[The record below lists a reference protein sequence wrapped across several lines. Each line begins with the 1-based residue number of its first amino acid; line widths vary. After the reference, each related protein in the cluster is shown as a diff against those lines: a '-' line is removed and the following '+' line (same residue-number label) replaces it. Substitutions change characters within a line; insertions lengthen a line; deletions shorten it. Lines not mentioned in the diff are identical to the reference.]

1 MPGVKVQRRKAGTNR
16 AAIYAR
22 VSDKSQDG
30 EDKTSISEQISDMEA
45 YCERRGLTIV
55 ARYQEVGRGWSKK
68 RPEFQ
73 RMLADAR
80 QDRFDTIVCW
90 KSDRLS
96 RGMYPAAALMEV
108 VEAHRL
114 NIEAVMD
121 AIDMKT
127 FGLMAAVGKIEL
139 DNFRERASMGKRG
152 SAKQG
157 RVPIGNIPY
166 GYRVGE
172 DGRPEVDESEAEV
185 VRRIYQMYVD
195 EDKGTP
201 AITRHLNAEGVPPS
215 KSHGRWWDGQVY
227 RILSNETYR
236 GTWWYGRARYVATEE
251 GMQVYEQPEDEWI
264 GVPFPVLIDEE
275 TWAKT
280 KALRR
285 KRRIRSKRNTKVFYL
300 LQHMVRCAECG
311 FLMGGAATTKKE
323 VKRNGKVYKYEMNPP
338 RRYYRCYGYQQMRLQ
353 CRPKPMIRAE
363 RLEGLVWNEVK
374 KVLENPNLIVAGI
387 KAMDAQEDSGGL
399 VEEIAL
405 AERDLQGVQI
415 EEDRAIRLYV
425 SGKITEDQLD
435 HQRKFITERLEM
447 LRSKLAGYRSQQTA
461 LTERRNLMENFVAW
475 ADEMGNRLDDLTDE
489 GRREV
494 LQFLLDGATIDGD
507 YRVQI
512 TLAVPVDD
520 FVSTEPPA
528 SGTGRRSSGECRST
542 HTRRSGSTSSRSC
555 GTSWTTTTGTGSTS
569 ARGATALRPSTATST
584 ASTGRWPTP
593 SGSATGSTS

>member
-1 MPGVKVQRRKAGTNR
+1 MAKTSYRKADMSR

-22 VSDKSQDG
+22 VSDKSQDA

-45 YCERRGLTIV
+45 HCERRGLTIV

-73 RMLADAR
+73 RMLADGR
-80 QDRFDTIVCW
+80 QGRFDTIVCW

-108 VEAHRL
+108 IEAHRI

-121 AIDMKT
+121 AIDLKT

-139 DNFRERASMGKRG
+139 DNFRERSSMGKRG

-157 RVPIGNIPY
+157 RIPIGNIPY

-172 DGRPEVDESEAEV
+172 DGRPEVVEFEAEV
-185 VRRIYQMYVD
+185 VRRIYQMYVQ
-195 EDKGTP
+195 EGKGAP
-201 AITRHLNAEGVPPS
+201 AITRQLNAEVVPVAAS
-215 KSHGRWWDGQVY
+215 GRQWWDGQVH

-236 GTWWYGRARYVATEE
+236 GTWWYGRARYVSTEE
-251 GMQVYEQPEDEWI
+251 GMQVYDQPQDEWI
-264 GVPFPVLIDEE
+264 GVPFPTLVDEE
-275 TWAKT
+275 TWEKA

-285 KRRIRSKRNTKVFYL
+285 KHKTKSKRNTKVFYL

-323 VKRNGKVYKYEMNPP
+323 VKRNGKLYKYEMNPP
-338 RRYYRCYGYQQMRLQ
+338 RRYYRCYGYQHMRLQ

-363 RLEGLVWNEVK
+363 RLERLVWNEIR
-374 KVLENPNLIVAGI
+374 KVLENPGLIIAGI
-387 KAMDAQEDSGGL
+387 EAMNSQEDGGGL
-399 VEEIAL
+399 AEEIAL
-405 AERDLQGVQI
+405 AERDLQNVQM

-447 LRSKLAGYRSQQTA
+447 VCAKLAGYRSQQTA
-461 LTERRNLMENFVAW
+461 LAEKRSLMENFVAW
-475 ADEMGNRLDDLTDE
+475 ADKMGDRLDDLTDE
-489 GRREV
+489 GRRKV
-494 LQFLLDGATIDGD
+494 LQFLLDGATIDSG
-507 YRVQI
+507 YNVRI

-520 FVSTEPPA
+520 FVSIEPPV
-528 SGTGRRSSGECRST
+528 SDSRCRTRPRSR
-542 HTRRSGSTSSRSC
+542 
-555 GTSWTTTTGTGSTS
+555 
-569 ARGATALRPSTATST
+569 
-584 ASTGRWPTP
+584 
-593 SGSATGSTS
+593 